1 MTDILNTYLAAA
13 SVALDALFDGTLPV
27 YGEEVPD
34 ELPERCILLSLED
47 VQWRKAFGRRYE
59 VSATLDVAYYMP
71 LMTLDRDRELNEVYA
86 RCCAGFGLIEYDGH
100 KLALHTMRRSD
111 QSGVLHIKC
120 PFQTHLYSVP
130 DDPIMGKIKNTG
142 GTK

>member
-1 MTDILNTYLAAA
+1 M
-13 SVALDALFDGTLPV
+13 
-27 YGEEVPD
+27 
-34 ELPERCILLSLED
+34 
-47 VQWRKAFGRRYE
+47 
-59 VSATLDVAYYMP
+59 LDVAYYMP
-71 LMTLDRDRELNEVYA
+71 LMALDRDRELNEVYA
-86 RCCAGFGLIEYDGH
+86 RCCAGLGLIEYDGH

-120 PFQTHLYSVP
+120 PFRTHLYSVP

>member
-1 MTDILNTYLAAA
+1 MTDMLNIYLAAA
-13 SVALDALFDGTLPV
+13 SVALDAHFDGTLPI

-59 VSATLDVAYYMP
+59 VSATLDVTYYMP
-71 LMTLDRDRELNEVYA
+71 HMALDRDRELNSIYM
-86 RCCAGFGLIEYDGH
+86 RCCAALGLIEHDGH
-100 KLALHTMRRSD
+100 KLALHTMRRSE

-120 PFQTHLYSVP
+120 PFQAHLYSVA

>member
-13 SVALDALFDGTLPV
+13 SMALDALFGGTLPI

-86 RCCAGFGLIEYDGH
+86 RCCAGFGLLASDGH
-100 KLALHTMRRSD
+100 KLALPTMRRNE

-130 DDPIMGKIKNTG
+130 DDPIMGKIKNIG